1 MIDLDSIVEWSASPG
16 GIAIWLTVLLGLIFG
31 SMLLSADRSMKLGR
45 EAALLA
51 LLAAVASAARVL
63 FAALPNVQPVT
74 ILILLIG
81 IHLGPRRA
89 TAVAVLVAL
98 LSNMALGHGPWTF
111 YQAVAWALVGISG
124 WMLRPWLVSRDGMT
138 VRVLPLAIL
147 GFIWGFL
154 YDWLVSITMLAIT
167 QQVESYVSY
176 FMLGLPFDLMHA
188 VGNVLFA
195 IWLAPSLHRLLW
207 LHCRH
212 DAGGW
217 VDDLPEDVLRREAF
231 ISGGSDATSGERKS
245 SADPMAGIRRFDTID
260 EGGD

>member
-1 MIDLDSIVEWSASPG
+1 MINLEPTIDWSTSPG
-16 GIAIWLTVLLGLIFG
+16 GIAVWLTVLLGLIFG
-31 SMLLSADRSMKLGR
+31 SMLLSADRRMTLGR
-45 EAALLA
+45 QAALIA

-63 FAALPNVQPVT
+63 FAAIPNVQPVT

-124 WMLRPWLVSRDGMT
+124 WILRPLLVSKDGMSI
-138 VRVLPLAIL
+138 RVLPLAIL

-154 YDWLVSITMLAIT
+154 YDWLVSITMLAIS
-167 QQVESYVSY
+167 QQVETYISY
-176 FMLGLPFDLMHA
+176 FILGLPFDLMHA

-207 LHCRH
+207 LHSRH

-217 VDDLPEDVLRREAF
+217 VSSLPEDVLRREAF
-231 ISGGSDATSGERKS
+231 ISGGSDATSRQRRSGE
-245 SADPMAGIRRFDTID
+245 DPMAGIRRFDD
-260 EGGD
+260 